1 MFIKQNKKIEN
12 LSVYWFHNK
21 KSFTQRKI
29 KRSLPRALEEKDG
42 KPLLQLFSQRQR
54 STPSRPSPGPG
65 PEKATQDQD
74 QAVQTPY

>member
-29 KRSLPRALEEKDG
+29 KRSLPRALEEKKEKDDESRTQTA
-42 KPLLQLFSQRQR
+42 LQL
-54 STPSRPSPGPG
+54 
-65 PEKATQDQD
+65 E
-74 QAVQTPY
+74 